1 MAAGVATAM
10 RHFARPQHRGKLTA
24 TLWMILKTRDIQ
36 VAERTIRRALAA
48 PTRGPAFE
56 V

>member
-1 MAAGVATAM
+1 MAAGVATAI
-10 RHFARPQHRGKLTA
+10 RRLPPRRGKLTA

-48 PTRGPAFE
+48 LLE